1 MQNEKDI
8 TEPHCAIVRFGT
20 YAVDRRTGELRKHGI
35 NIKLSG
41 QPLDILL
48 VLLERPG
55 ELVTR
60 EELRSRLW
68 QAEVYVDFEHGLN
81 SAVRKLRR
89 ALRDNPQQPRYI
101 ETHPRKGYR
110 FIGSIDETHV
120 PLPPP
125 SEPAGAKP
133 PTPLRTLAPNV
144 SIPSLGGQTLLRE
157 PAILWYRRKWL
168 VVGAV
173 AAAAVIGLF
182 GIRATSVLRRAT
194 SLPVSG
200 KPARV
205 RPSIAVLGFK
215 NLGSR
220 TDIDWLSTAFTQMLA
235 TELSV
240 GERLRTIPEENV
252 VRAMLDLHLRTTDGY
267 ARDTLRALHTD
278 LGSDYVVAGSY
289 VALPEKSGGQIRL
302 DLRLQDTRSGETLA
316 SIAVSGNQSE
326 VFDLVA
332 RAGTEIRAKLGAQ
345 AEPREVAASRTALPS
360 NPDAVR
366 LYSEGLRRMRVFD
379 NMSARDVLEK
389 AVAAQPDFALAHSAL
404 AQVWSAL
411 GYDSRALASAQK
423 AMELSKTL
431 PEDQRLEIEGRY
443 FEMKRDWAGAIGVYR
458 HLWQDHPDDLEFGL
472 RLARVEGSKGDT
484 QAGLKTLAA
493 LRKLPSPQKDDPRI
507 DLAEGSLAALKS
519 DYKRQRE
526 LAQQAAAKA
535 QSSGARLLLARARL
549 VEGWALDDQS
559 QFPEAIAAFSAAEG
573 LFRDAGD
580 RNGMATAFN
589 DLGIVL
595 QKQGD
600 LAGAREKLAEARAG
614 FEHIGDENG
623 LGAVLTNLG
632 EVYRAQGELN
642 QAEELYQQA
651 LRIFRRT
658 GRKDNEYATMNNLGA
673 VLFQRGDFRAAGK
686 FFEELLQVRQAAG
699 DKNGVAL
706 AKTNLG
712 DVLRVQ
718 GKLDSAAQLLNEA
731 LATFRELGDQAT
743 AAGVQLAMAKTLLAQ
758 RSFSAARQSMED
770 ALAINQKIGAKGD
783 EAYVRVWLARV
794 ALEEGRPGPV
804 EATLDAA
811 ISELDKEHRTA
822 DQAEALAVKA
832 RALLR
837 QGLAQQ
843 AWESV
848 QRARAMRAVDW
859 LARFQLSV
867 VSARVQAA
875 LGKNAAAKRELAA
888 AKLDAQRA
896 GCAICELEVQ

>member
-1 MQNEKDI
+1 
-8 TEPHCAIVRFGT
+8 
-20 YAVDRRTGELRKHGI
+20 
-35 NIKLSG
+35 
-41 QPLDILL
+41 
-48 VLLERPG
+48 
-55 ELVTR
+55 
-60 EELRSRLW
+60 
-68 QAEVYVDFEHGLN
+68 
-81 SAVRKLRR
+81 
-89 ALRDNPQQPRYI
+89 
-101 ETHPRKGYR
+101 
-110 FIGSIDETHV
+110 
-120 PLPPP
+120 
-125 SEPAGAKP
+125 
-133 PTPLRTLAPNV
+133 
-144 SIPSLGGQTLLRE
+144 
-157 PAILWYRRKWL
+157 
-168 VVGAV
+168 
-173 AAAAVIGLF
+173 
-182 GIRATSVLRRAT
+182 
-194 SLPVSG
+194 
-200 KPARV
+200 
-205 RPSIAVLGFK
+205 
-215 NLGSR
+215 
-220 TDIDWLSTAFTQMLA
+220 MLA

-252 VRAMLDLHLRTTDGY
+252 VRAMLDLHLHTTDGY
-267 ARDTLRALHTD
+267 ARDTLRALHKD

-302 DLRLQDTRSGETLA
+302 DLRLQDTGSGETLA

-332 RAGTEIRAKLGAQ
+332 RAGTEIRAKLGVQ
-345 AEPREVAASRTALPS
+345 AEPREVAAWRTALPS
-360 NPDAVR
+360 NPDGVR

-379 NMSARDVLEK
+379 NMSARDLLDK

-423 AMELSKTL
+423 AMELSKNL
-431 PEDQRLEIEGRY
+431 PEDQRLEIEGHY

-472 RLARVEGSKGDT
+472 RLARVEGSKGDI
-484 QAGLKTLAA
+484 QAGMKTLAA
-493 LRKLPSPQKDDPRI
+493 LRNLPSPQKDDPRI

-526 LAQQAAAKA
+526 LARQAAAKA
-535 QSSGARLLLARARL
+535 RNSGARLLLARARL

-559 QFPEAIAAFSAAEG
+559 QFPEAIAAFSAAED

-600 LAGAREKLAEARAG
+600 LAGAREKLSEARAG

-623 LGAVLTNLG
+623 LGAALTNLG
-632 EVYRAQGELN
+632 EVYRAQGELK

-673 VLFQRGDFRAAGK
+673 VLFQRGDFRAAGR
-686 FFEELLQVRQAAG
+686 FFEELLAARQAAG

-743 AAGVQLAMAKTLLAQ
+743 AAGVQLSIAKTLLAQ

-783 EAYVRVWLARV
+783 EAYARVWLARV

-822 DQAEALAVKA
+822 DQTEAFAVKA

-843 AWESV
+843 ARESV
-848 QRARAMRAVDW
+848 QRARAVRAVDW
-859 LARFQLSV
+859 LARFQLSI

-875 LGKNAAAKRELAA
+875 LGKNAAAKRELVA
-888 AKLDAQRA
+888 AKLDAQRT